1 MTGVTLSARLVIRS
15 GITFVVLSGSLWSIP
30 FFQINVEIS
39 GDGELR
45 VEIDPEMLFV
55 QFVQVVSSVYVF
67 MPNFPAEC
75 CGIQHD
81 DVEIFNISDTQVNVL
96 ADARVVIHLL
106 TLKCNPPLVKEPSR
120 EEIKLAERMASI
132 LNDFEAR

>member
-1 MTGVTLSARLVIRS
+1 MMTGVTLSARLVIRS

-55 QFVQVVSSVYVF
+55 QFVQVVSSV
-67 MPNFPAEC
+67 C
-75 CGIQHD
+75 
-81 DVEIFNISDTQVNVL
+81 
-96 ADARVVIHLL
+96 
-106 TLKCNPPLVKEPSR
+106 K
-120 EEIKLAERMASI
+120 
-132 LNDFEAR
+132 